1 MPSVSIPC
9 PTCSTQLLLDEENAG
24 KEVLCP
30 GCDARLKLPVDI
42 SESARPTVVTPKA
55 ATEKSA
61 KSILPEKSKVTLP
74 TKKDSDATPL
84 SSPSGPKSALP
95 EGRSK
100 SKEEEIKRLAGAASA
115 PGSVNAFHPE
125 EAAALPAERPK
136 TILPTRRVVDAA
148 VDETPVTSPATDS
161 PATSRPPSVLPTR
174 RAVTP
179 TPDSDGASSPARPL
193 DPIAPR
199 GDVEMGASPLRGP
212 SRFVRPETAPV
223 PPAPEPEPDAEFND
237 ATTSEEQLNDGS
249 IKRGFRLGAARSL
262 HFSPVH
268 SPDTEAEA
276 AGWGSP
282 QLEDPVTAARSRRFV
297 SLALL
302 IVLLGLGGLGIYGL
316 RLAFQKPAEEPTAP
330 GSGTASAT
338 TSEDVMRNVE
348 DARKVLDRFL
358 AADSIDK
365 LAAEVRHPDITR
377 PRMERWYGNAP
388 IKPRKKRAESQSWS
402 EIRIENT
409 EFIRAAWELD
419 DFRVY
424 AITLE
429 LIPGGEPKVDWESF
443 VNWSEIAWK
452 DFLKT
457 PPEQSVEF
465 RVSVTYHRDD
475 LYYNYY
481 SKGQELELMCF
492 KLEDPE
498 KYGSCWAYCHKDSEA
513 ASMILFNL
521 KRARQ
526 QGQVNADGKV
536 FTSCILKLR
545 FPPEGMKSNQ
555 VLIEK
560 FVHDSWV
567 LP

>member
-1 MPSVSIPC
+1 M
-9 PTCSTQLLLDEENAG
+9 
-24 KEVLCP
+24 
-30 GCDARLKLPVDI
+30 
-42 SESARPTVVTPKA
+42 
-55 ATEKSA
+55 
-61 KSILPEKSKVTLP
+61 
-74 TKKDSDATPL
+74 
-84 SSPSGPKSALP
+84 
-95 EGRSK
+95 
-100 SKEEEIKRLAGAASA
+100 
-115 PGSVNAFHPE
+115 
-125 EAAALPAERPK
+125 
-136 TILPTRRVVDAA
+136 
-148 VDETPVTSPATDS
+148 
-161 PATSRPPSVLPTR
+161 
-174 RAVTP
+174 
-179 TPDSDGASSPARPL
+179 

-212 SRFVRPETAPV
+212 SRFVRPETAPT
-223 PPAPEPEPDAEFND
+223 PPAPEPEAAADSSDAPPG
-237 ATTSEEQLNDGS
+237 EEQPNDGS

-268 SPDTEAEA
+268 TPDTEAEA
-276 AGWGSP
+276 AGWGAP
-282 QLEDPVTAARSRRFV
+282 QLEDPAAAARSRRFV

-316 RLAFQKPAEEPTAP
+316 RQAFQKPAEDPADSG
-330 GSGTASAT
+330 GSGTASAA

-348 DARKVLDRFL
+348 DARKVLERFL

-377 PRMERWYGNAP
+377 PRMERWYGNTP
-388 IKPRKKRAESQSWS
+388 IKPRKMKSESQSWS
-402 EIRIENT
+402 EIRIEDT
-409 EFIRAAWELD
+409 EFIRAVWELD
-419 DFRVY
+419 DFHVY

-429 LIPGGEPKVDWESF
+429 IVPGGEPKVDWESF

-452 DFLKT
+452 DFLKS
-457 PPEQSVEF
+457 PPDQSVEF
-465 RVSVTYHRDD
+465 RVSVTHHANDQ
-475 LYYNYY
+475 YYNYY

-513 ASMILFNL
+513 ASMLLFNL

-567 LP
+567 IP